1 MPKVCPRLIALRVA
15 VVSIGAA
22 HGVLFPPR
30 VIARSVERLEAR
42 VAGISLAHRLFIR
55 QVLDPKGAMLPTLEQ
70 TVMRNVDRYTVVV
83 LGILVQIVVRYA
95 VPFRHIVQDGR
106 PHSIHEPHRGP
117 WFHGVATAAS

>member
-42 VAGISLAHRLFIR
+42 VAGIRLAHRLFIR
-55 QVLDPKGAMLPTLEQ
+55 QVLDPEGALLATLEQ

-95 VPFRHIVQDGR
+95 VPLRHIEHIRR